1 MIDCSGIS
9 TASQLQ
15 KYFDKYG
22 AETYQF
28 SKNQKIAV
36 DTRMNINGAYNLK
49 GFSAYADMPIFKL
62 NPRVSEKDFGI
73 QEAII
78 TINGAGPSI
87 EGIRFDGNDVN
98 QLFERG
104 DGYHNFIK
112 LYKTTGFRAD
122 RLYVENSL
130 GDGIRAQFADD
141 TEISR
146 MGVHQCGHD
155 GIYLQESKNVIVS
168 GCVFHIRTNC
178 ATRFRACE
186 NAQFYNNWVEN
197 QIHTGIST
205 GPGLQLENST
215 TSTTAKDYS
224 IFNNYFKNTD
234 GPGIWAINTYA
245 VSPDAATG
253 LNIYQNT
260 FENCGQGGHYKN
272 VTSTGGIC
280 IDGWKA
286 GIYQNLFTGCSSGV
300 TIGPW
305 VSITPAGSGYQ
316 VTVKNNM
323 FAHCAAGKQVYSSA
337 GTGIDKTSKVN
348 TKVSCSENWFYENKN
363 DYFGTGE
370 TTQINPYLTLNNH
383 LYVIGDKSS
392 VEGRGIG
399 AKDVNNT
406 YESTDVEK
414 VEIRI
419 SKILKVRYSDKYP
432 NVLPEGVIIWK
443 RKS

>member
-1 MIDCSGIS
+1 MIDCSTIS
-9 TASQLQ
+9 TSSQLQ

-36 DTRMNINGAYNLK
+36 DSRMSVDGAYVLK
-49 GFSAYADMPIFKL
+49 GRSAYADMPIFKL
-62 NPRVSEKDFGI
+62 NPKVSEKDFGI
-73 QEAII
+73 QEAILTI
-78 TINGAGPSI
+78 TGSGAAV
-87 EGIRFDGNDVN
+87 EGIRFNGNDAN
-98 QLFERG
+98 QIYERG

-112 LYKTTGFRAD
+112 LYKTSGFRAD
-122 RLYVENSL
+122 LLYVEDSL
-130 GDGIRAQFADD
+130 GDGIRAQYADD
-141 TEISR
+141 SEITR
-146 MGVHQCGHD
+146 MRVHQCGHD
-155 GIYLQESKNVIVS
+155 GIYLQESKNVIVA

-215 TSTTAKDYS
+215 TKTTAKTYS

-234 GPGIWAINTYA
+234 GPGIWVINTYA
-245 VSPDAATG
+245 TSPNAATD

-260 FENCGQGGHYKN
+260 FESCGQGGPYKN

-286 GIYQNLFTGCSSGV
+286 GIYQNLFKDCRSGV
-300 TIGPW
+300 TVGPW
-305 VSITPAGSGYQ
+305 ISITPAGTGYD

-323 FAHCAAGKQVYSSA
+323 FSGCVAGKQVYSSA
-337 GTGIDKTSKVN
+337 GTGIDKTTKVN
-348 TKVSCSENWFYENKN
+348 TTVTCSNNLFYKNKK

-370 TTQINPYLTLNNH
+370 TTQVNPELVLSNG
-383 LYVIGDKSS
+383 LYVIGSNS
-392 VEGRGIG
+392 AANGRGIG
-399 AKDVNNT
+399 AKDVLYT
-406 YESTDVEK
+406 YESTDAEK
-414 VEIRI
+414 VELNVT
-419 SKILKVRYSDKYP
+419 KILKVRYSEKYP
-432 NVLPEGVIIWK
+432 DILPDGVVIWK
-443 RKS
+443 RKT

>member
-1 MIDCSGIS
+1 M
-9 TASQLQ
+9 
-15 KYFDKYG
+15 
-22 AETYQF
+22 
-28 SKNQKIAV
+28 
-36 DTRMNINGAYNLK
+36 
-49 GFSAYADMPIFKL
+49 
-62 NPRVSEKDFGI
+62 
-73 QEAII
+73 
-78 TINGAGPSI
+78 
-87 EGIRFDGNDVN
+87 
-98 QLFERG
+98 
-104 DGYHNFIK
+104 
-112 LYKTTGFRAD
+112 
-122 RLYVENSL
+122 
-130 GDGIRAQFADD
+130 
-141 TEISR
+141 
-146 MGVHQCGHD
+146 
-155 GIYLQESKNVIVS
+155 
-168 GCVFHIRTNC
+168 
-178 ATRFRACE
+178 
-186 NAQFYNNWVEN
+186 
-197 QIHTGIST
+197 
-205 GPGLQLENST
+205 
-215 TSTTAKDYS
+215 
-224 IFNNYFKNTD
+224 
-234 GPGIWAINTYA
+234 
-245 VSPDAATG
+245 
-253 LNIYQNT
+253 NIYQNT

-280 IDGWKA
+280 VDGWKA

-399 AKDVNNT
+399 AKGVNNT